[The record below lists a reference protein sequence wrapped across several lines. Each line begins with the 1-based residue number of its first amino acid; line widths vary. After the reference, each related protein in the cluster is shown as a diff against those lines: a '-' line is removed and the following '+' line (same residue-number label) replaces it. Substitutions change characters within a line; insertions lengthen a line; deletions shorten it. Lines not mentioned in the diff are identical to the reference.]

1 MVTSRYKMNVLTNA
15 VSHAISLIIKMR
27 FLHLLYDWTMQLAN
41 NPRAIW
47 LLGFVSFIEA
57 IFFPIPPDVLLI
69 PMILANIKRAWLYAF
84 VTTITSVMGG
94 LVGYAIGYLA
104 YEQIAEPLLLSLG
117 KQAAMSLFSSSINEN
132 GFLIVLTAGISPIP
146 FKVVS
151 VMSGFTQMPVF
162 VFLLSALL
170 GRATRFFVVAT
181 LLKYYGEAIK
191 SFIETYLGWLFL
203 VFIAFI
209 VLGTMVLDFL

>member
-1 MVTSRYKMNVLTNA
+1 MNVLTNA

-27 FLHLLYDWTMQLAN
+27 FLHLLYNWTMQLAN

-69 PMILANIKRAWLYAF
+69 PMILANIKKAWLYAF
-84 VTTITSVMGG
+84 VTTITSVIGG

-117 KQAAMSLFSSSINEN
+117 KQSAMSLFSSSINEN
-132 GFLIVLTAGISPIP
+132 AFLIVLTAGISPIP

-151 VMSGFTQMPVF
+151 VMSGFTQMPIF

-181 LLKYYGEAIK
+181 LLKYYGETIK

-203 VFIAFI
+203 LFIALI
-209 VLGTMVLDFL
+209 VVGTVGLDFL

>member
-1 MVTSRYKMNVLTNA
+1 MNVLTNA

-69 PMILANIKRAWLYAF
+69 PMILANIKKAWLYAF
-84 VTTITSVMGG
+84 VTTITSVIGG

-181 LLKYYGEAIK
+181 LLKYYGETIK

-203 VFIAFI
+203 FFIALI
-209 VLGTMVLDFL
+209 VLGTVGLDFL

>member
-1 MVTSRYKMNVLTNA
+1 MKVLTNA

-84 VTTITSVMGG
+84 VTTITSVVGG

-209 VLGTMVLDFL
+209 VFGTMVLDFL

>member
-1 MVTSRYKMNVLTNA
+1 MKVLTNA

-84 VTTITSVMGG
+84 VTTITSVIGG

>member
-1 MVTSRYKMNVLTNA
+1 MNVLTNA

-84 VTTITSVMGG
+84 VTTITSVVGG

-151 VMSGFTQMPVF
+151 AMSGFTQMPLF

-181 LLKYYGEAIK
+181 LLKYYGETIK

-203 VFIAFI
+203 FFIVLI
-209 VLGTMVLDFL
+209 VLGTVGLDFL

>member
-1 MVTSRYKMNVLTNA
+1 MNVLTNA

-57 IFFPIPPDVLLI
+57 IFYPIPPDVLLI

-84 VTTITSVMGG
+84 VTTITSVIGG

-117 KQAAMSLFSSSINEN
+117 KQAAMNLFSISINEN

-203 VFIAFI
+203 VFIALI

>member
-1 MVTSRYKMNVLTNA
+1 MKVLTNA

-27 FLHLLYDWTMQLAN
+27 FLHLLYNWTMQLAN

-84 VTTITSVMGG
+84 VTTITSVVGG

>member
-1 MVTSRYKMNVLTNA
+1 MNVLTNA

-27 FLHLLYDWTMQLAN
+27 FLQLLYDWTMQLAN

-84 VTTITSVMGG
+84 VTTITSVVGG

-117 KQAAMSLFSSSINEN
+117 KQAAMNLFSISINEN

-203 VFIAFI
+203 VFIALI

>member
-1 MVTSRYKMNVLTNA
+1 MKVLTITRT
-15 VSHAISLIIKMR
+15 HAISQLNQMR
-27 FLHLLYDWTMQLAN
+27 FIRSLYNWTMDLAK

-84 VTTITSVMGG
+84 VTTITSVLGG
-94 LVGYAIGYLA
+94 LVGYAIGLLA
-104 YEQIAEPLLLSLG
+104 YAQIAEPLLIGLG
-117 KQAAMSLFSSSINEN
+117 KQTAMNLFSNSINEN
-132 GFLIVLTAGISPIP
+132 GFMIVLTAGISPIP

-151 VMSGFTQMPVF
+151 VMSGFTQMPIY
-162 VFLLSALL
+162 VFLASALL

-181 LLKYYGEAIK
+181 LLKHYGETVK

-203 VFIAFI
+203 FFMALI
-209 VLGTMVLDFL
+209 VVGSVGLDFL

>member
-1 MVTSRYKMNVLTNA
+1 MNVLTNA

-84 VTTITSVMGG
+84 VTTITSVVGG

-181 LLKYYGEAIK
+181 LLKYYGETIK

>member
-1 MVTSRYKMNVLTNA
+1 MKVLTNA

>member
-1 MVTSRYKMNVLTNA
+1 MNVLTNA

-27 FLHLLYDWTMQLAN
+27 FLHFLYDWTMQLAN

-84 VTTITSVMGG
+84 VTTITSVIGG
-94 LVGYAIGYLA
+94 VVGYAIGYLA

-117 KQAAMSLFSSSINEN
+117 KQAAVSLFSNSINEN

-181 LLKYYGEAIK
+181 LLKYYGETIK

-203 VFIAFI
+203 FFIALI
-209 VLGTMVLDFL
+209 VLGTVGLDFL

>member
-1 MVTSRYKMNVLTNA
+1 MNVLTNA

-41 NPRAIW
+41 SPRAIW

-84 VTTITSVMGG
+84 VTTITSVIGG

>member
-1 MVTSRYKMNVLTNA
+1 MNVLTNA

-209 VLGTMVLDFL
+209 VFGTMVLDFL

>member
-1 MVTSRYKMNVLTNA
+1 MKVLTNA
-15 VSHAISLIIKMR
+15 ISHAISLIIKMR
-27 FLHLLYDWTMQLAN
+27 FLKILYNWTMQLAN

-47 LLGFVSFIEA
+47 LLGLVSFIEA

-69 PMILANIKRAWLYAF
+69 PMILANIKKAWLYAF
-84 VTTITSVMGG
+84 VTTITSVIGG

-117 KQAAMSLFSSSINEN
+117 KQSAMSLFSNSINEN
-132 GFLIVLTAGISPIP
+132 AFLIVLTAGISPIP

-151 VMSGFTQMPVF
+151 VMSGFTQMPIF

-181 LLKYYGEAIK
+181 LLKYYGETIK

-203 VFIAFI
+203 LFIALI
-209 VLGTMVLDFL
+209 VVGTVGLDFL